1 MTRTRHCTSPAAAF
15 GWPSSTLPRGRA
27 EWACSGWA
35 ARTSFGRKS
44 RGPELTAGDGNGN
57 WSSAF
62 LPCCPPTKSPL
73 PLRAPH
79 APRGRPPH
87 IASPNRHVCPH
98 LTPLLQ
104 SAEHHERAFNS
115 HSADGGMTVRQP
127 CRPGTVCTGCRL
139 HTQRR
144 RPPSDLPT

>member
-27 EWACSGWA
+27 QWACSGWA

-62 LPCCPPTKSPL
+62 LPCCLSELPMPPGGGLLTFP
-73 PLRAPH
+73 PRAATSVHTSHPSFN
-79 APRGRPPH
+79 RQSTMSECST
-87 IASPNRHVCPH
+87 ASITTAGA
-98 LTPLLQ
+98 L
-104 SAEHHERAFNS
+104 
-115 HSADGGMTVRQP
+115 
-127 CRPGTVCTGCRL
+127 
-139 HTQRR
+139 
-144 RPPSDLPT
+144 PPSAPMEE

>member
-27 EWACSGWA
+27 EWACSGWG

-62 LPCCPPTKSPL
+62 LPC
-73 PLRAPH
+73 
-79 APRGRPPH
+79 RPPPPPARVPCLSELPMPPGGGLLTFPPRAATSVH
-87 IASPNRHVCPH
+87 TSHPSFNR
-98 LTPLLQ
+98 Q
-104 SAEHHERAFNS
+104 STMSERSTAT
-115 HSADGGMTVRQP
+115 APMEE
-127 CRPGTVCTGCRL
+127 
-139 HTQRR
+139 
-144 RPPSDLPT
+144 